1 MPRRSAGNRSS
12 LLGGQSENPDLPRG
26 LKNSGILTDGA
37 WKPRARPDL
46 SSQAGQVAQAE
57 VQQPQ
62 ELLFCLAEGKQMGV
76 VQNNPSFELLLWPT
90 PQGLSLFLSPPC
102 SICFM

>member
-1 MPRRSAGNRSS
+1 MLGTES

-26 LKNSGILTDGA
+26 VKNSGILTGGA
-37 WKPRARPDL
+37 WKPPAWPDL
-46 SSQAGQVAQAE
+46 SSQAVQVARVG

-62 ELLFCLAEGKQMGV
+62 ELLFCLAEEKQMGV

-102 SICFM
+102 GICFI